1 MPRVRSMT
9 ASPVRRAFAAA
20 SILDNQAVHH
30 RLAELQAEVEAVRAL
45 SWRAVEDVVAGED
58 ATRLATMAK
67 LKAGRLAREAADSCL
82 QFWGGIGFME
92 ESLISRLY
100 RDMRLPSIGGGAD
113 EVMLQILSKFMGT
126 FPMK

>member
-1 MPRVRSMT
+1 V
-9 ASPVRRAFAAA
+9 
-20 SILDNQAVHH
+20 VHY

-67 LKAGRLAREAADSCL
+67 LKAGRLVREAADSCL
-82 QFWGGIGFME
+82 QFWGGMGFME
-92 ESLISRLY
+92 ESLISRFY

-126 FPMK
+126 FPKKD